1 MFSTTGNDDREIPE
15 VQVGATCGL
24 FWLGVRGEDGFP
36 DATMACGAPRGYFV
50 ADFKRNGKYSLA
62 YKAVLRDDVASVW
75 VSGDST
81 LIVNV
86 FGGAPDGRVSVRIP
100 GPKGWLSASREER
113 PAPEALAVIERNKSI
128 PRKIGKVRNPEYLPM
143 RKTNS
148 PHVWSRVL
156 GSDVD
161 VLKVGTVKI
170 RYRDPVMRFTIQ
182 ADVKRCP

>member
-1 MFSTTGNDDREIPE
+1 
-15 VQVGATCGL
+15 
-24 FWLGVRGEDGFP
+24 
-36 DATMACGAPRGYFV
+36 
-50 ADFKRNGKYSLA
+50 
-62 YKAVLRDDVASVW
+62 
-75 VSGDST
+75 
-81 LIVNV
+81 
-86 FGGAPDGRVSVRIP
+86 
-100 GPKGWLSASREER
+100 
-113 PAPEALAVIERNKSI
+113 
-128 PRKIGKVRNPEYLPM
+128 M

>member
-1 MFSTTGNDDREIPE
+1 M
-15 VQVGATCGL
+15 
-24 FWLGVRGEDGFP
+24 
-36 DATMACGAPRGYFV
+36 
-50 ADFKRNGKYSLA
+50 
-62 YKAVLRDDVASVW
+62 
-75 VSGDST
+75 SGDST